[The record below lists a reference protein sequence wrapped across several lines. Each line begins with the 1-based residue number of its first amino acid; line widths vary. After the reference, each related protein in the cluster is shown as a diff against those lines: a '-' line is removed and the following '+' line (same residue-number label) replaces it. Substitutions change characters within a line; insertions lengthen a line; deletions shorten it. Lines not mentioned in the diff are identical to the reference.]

1 MPDIISDDA
10 PDTPKVAAATTPPT
24 AFLPTQSSK
33 AAPAFPSP
41 TSSVKDMEAA
51 VTDLMLGNSAFGA
64 TPMGGSVKKIK
75 DIIMKTMIPKVKAAH
90 SADVREMKRLHA
102 EFAKCKG
109 TLMRSR
115 RAAKGP
121 FALYGRNSNSHR
133 NCRSDEAVK
142 FTTKKNCLTAQ
153 KNLFLIK
160 KAKCGTFSTLSTK
173 LSTTKDNRGIVTK
186 AGGESIESYITRIS
200 VTICGKHTHG
210 RRGNKKDTGGW
221 GGGLRNGFLD
231 QYWRAKDACDKAEKK
246 WKAKVKEC
254 KAKVAAWKKRK
265 GQCDQFQ
272 KLMDSNSCKAAIMNN
287 DACQTFS
294 ECYNNAYR
302 TYTTTVKVMKKNVV
316 DRKAEWRG
324 LHRMACLI
332 NAFSDGKV
340 TGGEVDACKA
350 KAVSEKPMDIR
361 YLPVPPRTK
370 CHVSQLYP
378 ATGAYKRKEFAPL
391 PMLAKGMEAVECQ
404 GIQEISLRPRKGS
417 PSKCKCERVIMN
429 GAYSAK
435 AMVKCTNCIDVR
447 RVSDKDSCPK
457 GTKIFSP
464 ASKSDWQT
472 FLASAGRLAAP
483 HFIVDVTKPTGG
495 GRRSNDAMNSG
506 NRKQRANGWRT
517 SDGAPWWLRSSGYGE
532 PNGDYHANCYLGI
545 GSTRVNAMTFND
557 HNCHYHSK
565 SYYCQL
571 KRIDLKPAPGSPS
584 SCKCQV
590 VDLTGSYK
598 PGKLVRCNECR
609 VVRRSTDVSSCP
621 KGMKIFSP
629 TSAADWRT
637 FIKSAAPLNAPH
649 FIIDVTRGSD
659 GCQRGRSG
667 CEKSAMNSKNPK
679 QSTWR
684 TQDRSPWWLRSSS
697 YGQPD
702 GNYKANCYL
711 HLWRT
716 PHNSESNIQFDD
728 NQCHYHSRSYYCQP
742 RMKSRAAIK
751 AEERKAAEERRKQKE
766 RDAKKKALA
775 ASKISR
781 SINLGNGVYA
791 SLDNVNPNARY
802 GRDAGRSSSSC
813 HSSSYAAAIPKGWE
827 LAPYNRAVL
836 AYPWSTHVL
845 VFKDGRAWGGK
856 DYSQYRQFGGG
867 GYLRKKGNKYY
878 SGVCSGRIIIRKKPV
893 CYAILC
899 EHSNYKGKCVRF
911 NYNKGKS
918 HWSSMKGTGMRNDA
932 VSSVKVRGDRGCR
945 LTIFEHNGYRGRR
958 HTYSYPQVNVPYVGR
973 SWNDKVSS
981 FDVKMR

>member
-1 MPDIISDDA
+1 M
-10 PDTPKVAAATTPPT
+10 
-24 AFLPTQSSK
+24 SSRMGANIQTVNYRK
-33 AAPAFPSP
+33 NS
-41 TSSVKDMEAA
+41 KD
-51 VTDLMLGNSAFGA
+51 
-64 TPMGGSVKKIK
+64 
-75 DIIMKTMIPKVKAAH
+75 H
-90 SADVREMKRLHA
+90 KR
-102 EFAKCKG
+102 
-109 TLMRSR
+109 
-115 RAAKGP
+115 
-121 FALYGRNSNSHR
+121 
-133 NCRSDEAVK
+133 CRSDEAVK
-142 FTTKKNCLTAQ
+142 FTTKKNCLTQ
-153 KNLFLIK
+153 QRNLFLIK
-160 KAKCGTFSTLSTK
+160 KGKCDTFRTLVSK
-173 LSTTKDNRGIVTK
+173 IGTTKDNRAIVTK
-186 AGGESIESYITRIS
+186 AGGESVESYITRIS

-210 RRGNKKDTGGW
+210 KKGNRKDTGGW

-231 QYWRAKDACDKAEKK
+231 KYWRAKEACDIAERN
-246 WKAKVKEC
+246 WKNKVKEC
-254 KAKVAAWKKRK
+254 KIKVAAYKKRK
-265 GQCDQFQ
+265 GLCNQFQ
-272 KLMDSNSCKAAIMNN
+272 TLMDAAACKGAIMNN
-287 DACQTFS
+287 DACSTYS
-294 ECYNNAYR
+294 ECYNNALKA
-302 TYTTTVKVMKKNVV
+302 YTAGSKSVRKEVV

-324 LHRMACLI
+324 LHRMDCLI
-332 NAFSDGKV
+332 DAFGDGKV
-340 TGGEVDACKA
+340 TAGEVNACKR
-350 KAVSEKPMDIR
+350 KAVSVKPMEIKIKKA
-361 YLPVPPRTK
+361 PPRQK
-370 CHVSQLYP
+370 CKISQLYP

-391 PMLAKGMEAVECQ
+391 PMLAKGQESVECS
-404 GIQEISLRPRKGS
+404 GMTEISLHPRKGS
-417 PSKCKCERVIMN
+417 PGSCKCERVSLT
-429 GAYSAK
+429 GPYSAK

-447 RVSDKDSCPK
+447 RTGDKNSCPK
-457 GTKIFSP
+457 GTKLWSP

-472 FLASAGRLAAP
+472 VLSSGGRLAAP
-483 HFIVDVTKPTGG
+483 HWIVDVTKPTGG

-517 SDGAPWWLRSSGYGE
+517 SDGSPWWLRSSGYGE
-532 PNGDYHANCYLGI
+532 PNGDYHANCYLGLS
-545 GSTRVNAMTFND
+545 GRSANSMTFND
-557 HNCHYHSK
+557 HNCNYHSK

-571 KRIDLKPAPGSPS
+571 KRVDLKPAPGSPR
-584 SCKCQV
+584 SCKCQL

-598 PGKLVRCNECR
+598 PGKLVKCSECR
-609 VVRRSTDVSSCP
+609 VVRKSTDVSSCP

-629 TSAADWRT
+629 TSASDWNT

-649 FIIDVTRGSD
+649 FIIDVTRSSD
-659 GCQRGRSG
+659 GCQRGRNG
-667 CEKSAMNSKNPK
+667 CEKSAMNSKNPA

-716 PHNSESNIQFDD
+716 PHNSASNIQFDD

-742 RMKSRAAIK
+742 RKKTRAAIK
-751 AEERKAAEERRKQKE
+751 AAERKAAEERRKQKE
-766 RDAKKKALA
+766 RDARKKALA

-813 HSSSYAAAIPKGWE
+813 HSSSYAAAVPAGWE
-827 LAPYNRAVL
+827 IAPYNRAVL

-958 HTYSYPQVNVPYVGR
+958 HTYSYPQVNVPFVGR

>member
-51 VTDLMLGNSAFGA
+51 VTDLMLGKSAFGA

-90 SADVREMKRLHA
+90 SADYREMKRLHA

-109 TLMRSR
+109 TLTRSR
-115 RAAKGP
+115 RAASGP
-121 FALYGRNSNSHR
+121 YGLYTKNSRSHKS
-133 NCRSDEAVK
+133 CRSDEAVK

-173 LSTTKDNRGIVTK
+173 LSTTKDNRAIVTK

-200 VTICGKHTHG
+200 TTICGKHTHG

-221 GGGLRNGFLD
+221 GGGLKNGFLD
-231 QYWRAKDACDKAEKK
+231 QYYRAKDACEKANKK
-246 WKAKVKEC
+246 WKVKVKEC
-254 KAKVAAWKKRK
+254 KVKVATWKKRK
-265 GQCDQFQ
+265 GQCDQTQ

-294 ECYNNAYR
+294 ECYFNALR
-302 TYTTTVKVMKKNVV
+302 IYTSTSKLVRKNVV

-350 KAVSEKPMDIR
+350 KAVSEKPMDIKF
-361 YLPVPPRTK
+361 LPVPPRTK
-370 CHVSQLYP
+370 CTVSQLYP
-378 ATGAYKRKEFAPL
+378 STGAYKRKEFAPL
-391 PMLAKGMEAVECQ
+391 PMLAKGLESVECS
-404 GIQEISLRPRKGS
+404 GVVEISRRPRKGS
-417 PSKCKCERVIMN
+417 PKSCKCQRVILN

-447 RVSDKDSCPK
+447 RTGDTNSCPK
-457 GTKIFSP
+457 GTKIFAP
-464 ASKSDWQT
+464 ASKSDWET
-472 FLASAGRLAAP
+472 FFASAGKLAAP

-495 GRRSNDAMNSG
+495 GRRSYDAMNSG

-532 PNGDYHANCYLGI
+532 PNGDYHANCYLGLS
-545 GSTRVNAMTFND
+545 GRSANSMTFND
-557 HNCHYHSK
+557 HNCNYHSK

-571 KRIDLKPAPGSPS
+571 KRVDLKPAPGSPR
-584 SCKCQV
+584 SCKCQL

-598 PGKLVRCNECR
+598 PGKLVKCNECR
-609 VVRRSTDVSSCP
+609 VVRKSTDVSSCP

-629 TSAADWRT
+629 TSASDWNT
-637 FIKSAAPLNAPH
+637 FIKSASPLKAPH
-649 FIIDVTRGSD
+649 FIIDVTRAGD
-659 GCQRGRSG
+659 GCQRGRGG
-667 CEKSAMNSKNPK
+667 CEKSAMNSGNPK

-684 TQDRSPWWLRSSS
+684 TSDRSPWWLRSSS

-702 GNYKANCYL
+702 GNYKANCFL

-716 PHNSESNIQFDD
+716 PHNSETNIQFDD
-728 NQCHYHSRSYYCQP
+728 GNRGGACLYHSRSYYCQP
-742 RMKSRAAIK
+742 KMKSAEAI
-751 AEERKAAEERRKQKE
+751 RREKQK
-766 RDAKKKALA
+766 AK
-775 ASKISR
+775 
-781 SINLGNGVYA
+781 
-791 SLDNVNPNARY
+791 
-802 GRDAGRSSSSC
+802 
-813 HSSSYAAAIPKGWE
+813 
-827 LAPYNRAVL
+827 
-836 AYPWSTHVL
+836 
-845 VFKDGRAWGGK
+845 
-856 DYSQYRQFGGG
+856 
-867 GYLRKKGNKYY
+867 
-878 SGVCSGRIIIRKKPV
+878 
-893 CYAILC
+893 
-899 EHSNYKGKCVRF
+899 
-911 NYNKGKS
+911 
-918 HWSSMKGTGMRNDA
+918 
-932 VSSVKVRGDRGCR
+932 
-945 LTIFEHNGYRGRR
+945 
-958 HTYSYPQVNVPYVGR
+958 
-973 SWNDKVSS
+973 
-981 FDVKMR
+981 